1 MNVGVCMVLL
11 LYWLMSL
18 DDIVLIVLLVV
29 H

>member
-1 MNVGVCMVLL
+1 MDVGVCMVLL